1 MQYQKT
7 LETTHATNW
16 QENRQEGT
24 MKEKKSILP
33 ASTKSPINASSVNNN
48 EQQTI
53 QLLFQEFIK
62 TRETRLI
69 STSITI
75 IFNPLIKERKQRK
88 N

>member
-1 MQYQKT
+1 
-7 LETTHATNW
+7 
-16 QENRQEGT
+16 

-48 EQQTI
+48 EQQTT

-69 STSITI
+69 
-75 IFNPLIKERKQRK
+75 FVLPPLRSFLIP
-88 N
+88 

>member
-1 MQYQKT
+1 
-7 LETTHATNW
+7 
-16 QENRQEGT
+16 
-24 MKEKKSILP
+24 MKEKKSILS

-69 STSITI
+69 
-75 IFNPLIKERKQRK
+75 FVLPPLRSFLIP
-88 N
+88 